1 MPWSENQKIQLRWEV
16 FNVTNVQYFAI
27 NNITRASYGLPQDPE
42 LRSAGASFGK
52 IMTDIQGTPRRMQFG
67 LRYSF

>member
-1 MPWSENQKIQLRWEV
+1 MPWSENHKIQLRWEV

-27 NNITRASYGLPQDPE
+27 NNITRASYGLPQDPD
-42 LRSAGASFGK
+42 LRAAGANFGK
-52 IMTDIQGTPRRMQFG
+52 IMTDIQGAPRRMQFG